1 MIYIKSIVIGV
12 VALFSATI
20 VYFVILIA
28 VLMRRNPP
36 PPGAEVS
43 LDLRS
48 IINHEPSFWLAAFLA
63 FALGFYWEFRRAAR

>member
-1 MIYIKSIVIGV
+1 MIYIKSILVGV
-12 VALFSATI
+12 VALFATTI
-20 VYFVILIA
+20 VYVVILIFA
-28 VLMRRNPP
+28 LMRRYSP

-48 IINHEPSFWLAAFLA
+48 IINHEPSFWLVAFLA